1 MAEKTKKPASTG
13 ARDIGIDIE
22 APKMTCKDQHCPIHG
37 QLAVRGT
44 MLSGKVVSTKMQ
56 STVIVQREYM
66 RYIPKF
72 ERYEK
77 RTSSYL
83 AHAPPCFQT
92 KMGDKVSIMECR
104 PLSKKVSF
112 VGMENKH

>member
-13 ARDIGIDIE
+13 ARDIGLDVE
-22 APKMTCKDQHCPIHG
+22 KPKAACKDQHCPFHG
-37 QLAVRGT
+37 SIRVRGT
-44 MLSGKVVSTKMQ
+44 VLGGTVVSTKMQ
-56 STVIVQREYM
+56 STVLVQREYM

-83 AHAPPCFQT
+83 AHNPPCFQT

-104 PLSKKVSF
+104 PLSKKVSY
-112 VGMENKH
+112 VVIENKH

>member
-1 MAEKTKKPASTG
+1 MTEKVKKPASAGT
-13 ARDIGIDIE
+13 RDIGLDVE
-22 APKMTCKDQHCPIHG
+22 KPKATCKDKHCPYHG
-37 QLAVRGT
+37 QLPVRGT
-44 MLSGKVVSTKMQ
+44 VLSGTVVSAKMQ

-66 RYIPKF
+66 RHIPKF
-72 ERYEK
+72 ERQEK

-104 PLSKKVSF
+104 PLSKKVSY
-112 VGMENKH
+112 VVIENKH